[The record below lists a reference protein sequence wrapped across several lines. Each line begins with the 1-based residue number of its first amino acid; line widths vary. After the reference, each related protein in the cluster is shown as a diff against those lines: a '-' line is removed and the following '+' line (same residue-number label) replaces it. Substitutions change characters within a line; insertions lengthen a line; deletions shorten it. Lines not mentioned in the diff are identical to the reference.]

1 MATTDAPKDPA
12 DKGKLKLII
21 LVVVA
26 LLLAIGL
33 FRRNDH
39 FTGAPWLAAIGA
51 CAPGSRYTS
60 TTSGLG
66 KIEQA
71 LSRLRLAAS
80 KNVPARR

>member
-33 FRRNDH
+33 
-39 FTGAPWLAAIGA
+39 
-51 CAPGSRYTS
+51 
-60 TTSGLG
+60 
-66 KIEQA
+66 
-71 LSRLRLAAS
+71 
-80 KNVPARR
+80 